1 MAPPA
6 KTVEP
11 TAGADR
17 SRRRYDMGLRGRQVD
32 ETSRRIVAAL
42 VALVGETPTNPDSIS
57 VSDVA
62 RRADVSVATIYR
74 HFGTK
79 DALFGAIASVA
90 FEEFSGSSETPRLD
104 TLADNLRSMF
114 GQMQRHE
121 GFVRATLTQQEF
133 GREVR
138 RRREPDRTS
147 MVAGLIEPASERLD
161 AEQTAGLG
169 VLVRLLTS
177 ALAYIYLTDKG
188 GYRPDEAAALVAW
201 AVDTLVRAAEAAP
214 PPSSG
219 TEGCF

>member
-1 MAPPA
+1 MN
-6 KTVEP
+6 
-11 TAGADR
+11 
-17 SRRRYDMGLRGRQVD
+17 LRGRQAD
-32 ETSRRIVAAL
+32 ETSRRIVDAL
-42 VALVGETPTNPDSIS
+42 VALVGENTATPDSIS

-62 RRADVSVATIYR
+62 ARAGVSVATVYR

-90 FEEFSGSSETPRLD
+90 FEEFSGSAEVPRLD

-121 GFVRATLTQQEF
+121 GFVRATLSQREF

-147 MVAGLIEPASERLD
+147 MVAGLTAPVSDRLD

-169 VLVRLLTS
+169 MLVRLLTS

-188 GYRPDEAAALVAW
+188 RYDPDEAAALATW
-201 AVDTLVRAAEAAP
+201 AVDALVHAAGTNP

-219 TEGCF
+219 KEGRP